1 MAISINHTTYVISIP
16 KADTAYVSTSSATGY
31 EVRSYDEYALMREL
45 SDYLD
50 SEAGISLPVA
60 FSHNT
65 SVTISGVTYAR
76 TLSFLAPYSITFE
89 SGAYQVKLV
98 GGTNNNILDVLNPNN
113 VSVIPANSAGLQ
125 TVATSGGGGSSSPS
139 AATIAATVWA
149 HALEGMTAEQMMRI
163 MLAALAGK
171 RQGLGTSTEIHYGQD
186 GTTPRITF
194 SADAE
199 GNGTPILNGAQ

>member
-1 MAISINHTTYVISIP
+1 MAISVNHTSYVISIP
-16 KADTAYVSTSSATGY
+16 KSDTSYVSSVVSTGY
-31 EVRSYDEYALMREL
+31 EVRSYNEYALMREL

-50 SEAGISLPVA
+50 SEAGIALPVA

-76 TLSFLAPYSITFE
+76 TLSFLAPYTITFE

-125 TVATSGGGGSSSPS
+125 TTTSSGGSTGPTASEI
-139 AATIAATVWA
+139 ATAVWSKS
-149 HALEGMTAEQMMRI
+149 LESLTAEEMMRI

-171 RQGLGTSTEIHYGQD
+171 RQGLGTATETYLAQD
-186 GTTPRITF
+186 GTTPRITLT
-194 SADAE
+194 ADAE
-199 GNGTPILNGAQ
+199 GNGTPTLNGVL

>member
-1 MAISINHTTYVISIP
+1 MAISVNHTSYVISIP
-16 KADTAYVSTSSATGY
+16 KSDTSYISSVASTGY
-31 EVRSYDEYALMREL
+31 EVRSYNEYSLMREL

-76 TLSFLAPYSITFE
+76 TLSFLAPYTITFE

-125 TVATSGGGGSSSPS
+125 TTTGSGGTTGPTASEI
-139 AATIAATVWA
+139 ATAVWSKS
-149 HALEGMTAEQMMRI
+149 LESLTAEEMMRI

-171 RQGLGTSTEIHYGQD
+171 RQGLGTATETYLAQD
-186 GTTPRITF
+186 GTTPRITLT
-194 SADAE
+194 ADAE
-199 GNGTPILNGAQ
+199 GNGTPTLNGVL